1 MDTKKSGQN
10 IPAEFGDTNPL
21 REAPSL
27 PPWLFQHD
35 TLINALESSRTIEK
49 EKLVNT
55 LNYIHFKG
63 GHIYALMQHPKYD
76 KPILVKVLPEICE
89 EHELTCHWDE
99 HYSDFGLENYHFRY
113 LIITESQTIILVPA
127 ELLHISNQGIKIQI
141 PQKSHILCKRQTHR
155 FYCSNVNADLMQSGF
170 LAKGRLIDFSALAF
184 RINVNPEAPFS
195 FHRFDSSVYS
205 TIRLSQNGRTLFS
218 GRCNCVRMK
227 QEFQGWE
234 IVVSPSNDHV
244 KQLQPKRIRYPR
256 LQIYPP
262 PIATFDHP
270 FTQKK
275 NKYEIFDISSTG
287 FSLHDAM
294 GESSLIPGMII
305 HELSIVYA
313 GELKISCSAQ
323 VVQCRKKDD
332 ETVIY
337 GIAILDMDIHSY
349 SRLNRILGMNMDPH
363 NYISTE
369 VDMDALWEFFFDT
382 GFIYPKKYK
391 SIQKHKEE
399 FKRTYKKLYQDNPEI
414 ARHLTYEKSGQIY
427 AHMSTIRAYERTW
440 MLHHHAARPIDKKRT
455 GFLILRQLT
464 LFLYGMYHLPSAKM
478 DYVLSYFRPENDFPN
493 RVYGGFARDM
503 NDPKICSLDLFL
515 YMTFPVGSPRQE
527 LPSGWSLHASSHSEL
542 WEFEQF
548 YKNHSGGLFLDVL
561 NPATRELTEESLE
574 HVSQRLGFLR
584 RWRVYSLVNRG
595 CLKAVLIVNQSDVG
609 ANLSELLNG
618 IKALIIDPKD
628 LSWEIFSLAVSSL
641 TGVYQG
647 ENIPLLLYPPAYLDD
662 VDIPYEKGYYL
673 WIGNMVHYNKFLE
686 YLQRNFRMQYD

>member
-10 IPAEFGDTNPL
+10 IPAEFGDANPL
-21 REAPSL
+21 REAPSV

-35 TLINALESSRTIEK
+35 NLINALESSRTIEK
-49 EKLVNT
+49 EKLANT

-63 GHIYALMQHPKYD
+63 GYLYALMQHPKYD

-89 EHELTCHWDE
+89 EHELTCHWHE

-155 FYCSNVNADLMQSGF
+155 FYCSNVNAELMQSGF
-170 LAKGRLIDFSALAF
+170 LAKGKLIDFSSLAF

-227 QEFQGWE
+227 QEFHGWE
-234 IVVSPSNDHV
+234 IVFSPSNDHV
-244 KQLQPKRIRYPR
+244 KQLQPKRIRHPR

-262 PIATFDHP
+262 PIATFSHP

-275 NKYEIFDISSTG
+275 NKYEIFNISTTG
-287 FSLHDAM
+287 FSLHDAV
-294 GESSLIPGMII
+294 GESTLIPGMII

-313 GELKISCSAQ
+313 GELKINCSAQ
-323 VVQCRKKDD
+323 VVQCRKKND

-337 GIAILDMDIHSY
+337 GIAVLDMDIHSY
-349 SRLNRILGMNMDPH
+349 SRLNRILSMNMDPH

-369 VDMDALWEFFFDT
+369 VDIDALWEFFFDT

-391 SIQKHKEE
+391 FFQQHKEE
-399 FKRTYKKLYQDNPEI
+399 FKKTYKKLYEQTPEI
-414 ARHLTYEKSGQIY
+414 ARHFTYEKRGQIY
-427 AHMSTIRAYERTW
+427 GHMSMIRAYERTW
-440 MLHHHAARPIDKKRT
+440 MIHHHAARPMKSKLP
-455 GFLILRQLT
+455 GFQILKHMM

-493 RVYGGFARDM
+493 RVFGGFAREL
-503 NDPKICSLDLFL
+503 NDPKICSLDLFSYL
-515 YMTFPVGSPRQE
+515 TFPVGSPWKQ
-527 LPSGWSLHASSHSEL
+527 LPKNWSLHTSSHSEL
-542 WEFEQF
+542 WELDQF
-548 YKNHSGGLFLDVL
+548 YRHSSGGLLLNVLDL
-561 NPATRELTEESLE
+561 TRSNPTEDSLE
-574 HVSQRLGFLR
+574 NVSRQLGFLR
-584 RWRVYSLVNRG
+584 KWNAYSLTNGG
-595 CLKAVLIVNQSDVG
+595 CLKAVLVVNQSDVG
-609 ANLSELLNG
+609 LNLSELLNG
-618 IKALIIDPKD
+618 IKTLIIDPEG
-628 LSWEIFSLAVSSL
+628 LSWELLNLAASHL
-641 TGVYQG
+641 TDTYQLD
-647 ENIPLLLYPPAYLDD
+647 NIPFLIYPSAYCNDMN
-662 VDIPYEKGYYL
+662 IPQEKRYYL
-673 WIGNMVHYNKFLE
+673 WITDMRHSGKFME
-686 YLQRNFRMQYD
+686 YMQRNFRMKYE